1 MDLAARLIELEARF
15 APSVLRGPG
24 VFSPADRNGHAPW
37 NLGGDKMAPD
47 RNGYADAYAEV
58 LEPLLGAYEPVVVE
72 LGVFMGASMALW
84 CELFPGGTVIGLDLE
99 FGRFEAFRSSLIAA
113 GAFRGQEPRLVPF
126 DAYGPLQPLV
136 DVLPGPID
144 LFVDDG
150 PHTADAVGRVAAG
163 VWPLLGDAGIYVI
176 EDFPGGAAVLRD
188 VAVGA
193 RIIDRG
199 RWSAA
204 VRG

>member
-1 MDLAARLIELEARF
+1 MGEAARLVELERRY

-37 NLGGDKMAPD
+37 NLGGDKMAGD

-58 LEPLLGAYEPVVVE
+58 LPPLYPTARVVVE
-72 LGVFMGASMALW
+72 LGVFMGASLALW
-84 CELFPGGTVIGLDLE
+84 AELFPTAKVIGLDLD
-99 FGRFEAFRSSLIAA
+99 FDRFDGYRPTLEAA
-113 GAFRGQEPRLVPF
+113 GAFATNVPELVTF
-126 DAYGPLQPLV
+126 DAYGPLDPLT
-136 DVLPGPID
+136 DVLPGPVD

-150 PHTADAVGRVAAG
+150 PHTPDAVARVAGLVA
-163 VWPLLGDAGIYVI
+163 PLMSERSVYVL

-188 VAVGA
+188 AFPAAEVL
-193 RIIDRG
+193 DRG

-204 VRG
+204 VRL